1 MDNTKDA
8 YYRTARF
15 KDCHILAKKMR
26 KADVVEIDLLAG
38 FTPKQALVESFHAS
52 PLDRHSIILNGEVI
66 GMFGVSN
73 HGGAKWATPW
83 LLASDKITQIPLT
96 FLRHSKHYINSRE
109 YPLLMNY
116 VHAENTLSI
125 AWLKHLGFSFIRQ
138 VTGARGRGL
147 FYEFVRIK

>member
-1 MDNTKDA
+1 MTAAKDA
-8 YYRTARF
+8 YFRTAKF

-38 FTPKQALVESFHAS
+38 FTPKQALIESFHAS
-52 PLDRHSIILNGEVI
+52 PLNRHTIILNGEVI
-66 GMFGVSN
+66 GMFGVASN
-73 HGGAKWATPW
+73 KQWATPW
-83 LLASDKITQIPLT
+83 LLASDRITQIPLT
-96 FLRHSKHYINSRE
+96 FLRQSKVWVNQLN

-125 AWLKHLGFSFIRQ
+125 AWLKHLGFTFLRQ

>member
-1 MDNTKDA
+1 
-8 YYRTARF
+8 
-15 KDCHILAKKMR
+15 MR

-38 FTPKQALVESFHAS
+38 FTPKQALIESFHAS

-73 HGGAKWATPW
+73 NGRWATPW
-83 LLASDKITQIPLT
+83 LLASDKITQIPMT
-96 FLRHSKHYINSRE
+96 FLRHSKAYVAQLK

-125 AWLKHLGFSFIRQ
+125 AWLKHLGFSFLRQ